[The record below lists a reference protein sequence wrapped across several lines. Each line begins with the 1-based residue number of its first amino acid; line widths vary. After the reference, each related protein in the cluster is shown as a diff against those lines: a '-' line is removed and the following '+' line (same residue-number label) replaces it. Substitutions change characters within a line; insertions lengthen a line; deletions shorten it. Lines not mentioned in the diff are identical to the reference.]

1 MIEQIFGIARLLL
14 NAWVAILKR
23 SNLDQFIKKD
33 LQSKLKRHKRVDNSA
48 LVTLI
53 WYYLQFY

>member
-23 SNLDQFIKKD
+23 SNLDRFKKKTYKVS
-33 LQSKLKRHKRVDNSA
+33 LN
-48 LVTLI
+48 VTKELTT
-53 WYYLQFY
+53 LRLLL

>member
-53 WYYLQFY
+53 